1 MHAAAQVQDA
11 AGAASAAASGPAAA
25 PSAAASSGSSDPTF
39 NLACP
44 ICLSTKLPL
53 RNTQGR
59 PTGSLSCPRCNR
71 TFVSGDDTAHHP
83 SACLCT
89 ELPIAHAAAASP
101 QVPTPRRPPPSQAST
116 PTYADLTLTS
126 GIQQK
131 AYQQSWWGG
140 TTIFRSPLVSF
151 VYERG
156 WRQGFAWAG
165 FPGADKE
172 FELAMDYLQ
181 VREAGKKKACVC
193 DRMRARSSAG
203 GALVV
208 GWGVRVVARSSG
220 ARRAHV
226 TPGST
231 PGWKAE
237 SADGWCPLPCCP
249 LPLLSPAARLRRDTG
264 GHELR
269 QRPLHPPLPQV
280 QPLCGCGGGRF

>member
-1 MHAAAQVQDA
+1 MERVRCSVRAASKAPALPAVRVVGFAIPTHYTRASRAQRSRVHAAAQVQDA

-71 TFVSGDDTAHHP
+71 TF
-83 SACLCT
+83 
-89 ELPIAHAAAASP
+89 
-101 QVPTPRRPPPSQAST
+101 AST

-181 VREAGKKKACVC
+181 HAGV
-193 DRMRARSSAG
+193 
-203 GALVV
+203 
-208 GWGVRVVARSSG
+208 
-220 ARRAHV
+220 
-226 TPGST
+226 
-231 PGWKAE
+231 E
-237 SADGWCPLPCCP
+237 
-249 LPLLSPAARLRRDTG
+249 
-264 GHELR
+264 
-269 QRPLHPPLPQV
+269 
-280 QPLCGCGGGRF
+280 GRKC